1 MLVALYPSKKHCYQN
16 PGNNQVLQILKAGGK
31 LSRGR
36 WFLPA
41 DLFRKSTSSETCY
54 FKSDNPPRPKKKKTI
69 VFPAE
74 MGCHE
79 MSHPNLPCNCLELAS
94 PKWSPETGLTSLLR
108 GPDWIYLGRWGFIL
122 QRLLLEVS
130 TSTSFFHRAL
140 WNGRSRK
147 MSWMLEQ
154 PEATS
159 LRWVCV
165 SAETLS
171 AGVCCSSKLSRAVE
185 NVCK

>member
-31 LSRGR
+31 LSRSQ

-54 FKSDNPPRPKKKKTI
+54 FKSDNPPRPKKKKMI
-69 VFPAE
+69 RFPSWN
-74 MGCHE
+74 G
-79 MSHPNLPCNCLELAS
+79 MSWNEPFKFAMHCLELAS

-108 GPDWIYLGRWGFIL
+108 GPDWIYLGCWGFIL

-147 MSWMLEQ
+147 MSWTLEQ